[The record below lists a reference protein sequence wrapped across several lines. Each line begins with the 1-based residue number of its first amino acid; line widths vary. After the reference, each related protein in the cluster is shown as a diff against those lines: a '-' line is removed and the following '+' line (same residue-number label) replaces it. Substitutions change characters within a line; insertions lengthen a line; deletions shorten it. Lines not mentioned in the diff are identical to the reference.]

1 MDTTLT
7 TLKWALLYFASY
19 PELQDVV
26 RGELD
31 DLNGDDI
38 NFQSTLKMPKTC
50 VSIVKSCC
58 DTIFVYYYIFKKFLR
73 QF

>member
-19 PELQDVV
+19 PELQNVV

-31 DLNGDDI
+31 ELNGDDI

-50 VSIVKSCC
+50 VSIVKSCN
-58 DTIFVYYYIFKKFLR
+58 TSIYFVYYCYNFKKF
-73 QF
+73 